1 MEEWKKVA
9 SQLDK
14 DHAKG
19 MPTWFART
27 HTNTHTYRHAFSLTA
42 DLFSLFRVQEGQS
55 GHQEEVIGHHQT
67 AEEGEER

>member
-19 MPTWFART
+19 KASVQCMD
-27 HTNTHTYRHAFSLTA
+27 RHFGTFSIT
-42 DLFSLFRVQEGQS
+42 DTFVLFLILRIQEGQS
-55 GHQEEVIGHHQT
+55 GHQEEVIRHNQT
-67 AEEGEER
+67 AEEG

>member
-19 MPTWFART
+19 MLTCFAHIRT
-27 HTNTHTYRHAFSLTA
+27 HTYSLTA
-42 DLFSLFRVQEGQS
+42 HSPSLFLLFRVQEGPS
-55 GHQEEVIGHHQT
+55 RHQEEVIRHHQT